1 MMAPPTLSGM
11 PRYPLIGALVL
22 VVSALVLTA
31 GVRLAE
37 VPATAQLPEATV
49 VRELPLYFDDTADG
63 RVLIRNALDEQI
75 VGTVQPGEGGFLRST
90 MRGLVR
96 ERRRRGLGPEKP
108 FVLTAR
114 SDGRVVL
121 SDPATGRILDL
132 GAFGPDNAV
141 VFARLLEGA
150 AGDR

>member
-1 MMAPPTLSGM
+1 M
-11 PRYPLIGALVL
+11 PRYPLIGAVVL
-22 VVSALVLTA
+22 VVSAVLLTA
-31 GVRLAE
+31 TVRLAE
-37 VPATAQLPEATV
+37 VPATAQLPEATI
-49 VRELPLYFDDTADG
+49 VRELPLYFDDTPDG

-75 VGTVQPGEGGFLRST
+75 VATVKPGEGGFLRST

-96 ERRRRGLGPEKP
+96 ERRKRGLGPEKP

-121 SDPATGRILDL
+121 TDPATGRILDL